1 MALAE
6 SIDWSRIPKGRV
18 INVNYPK
25 GPLSKNRGL
34 RVCRQTTAVWKNDY
48 LERRDPRGSRYW
60 WLMGE
65 IPPETINAGSDKD
78 LLSRGFITVTP
89 LRFDFTDEDTIRVL
103 DALQLPEN

>member
-1 MALAE
+1 
-6 SIDWSRIPKGRV
+6 
-18 INVNYPK
+18 
-25 GPLSKNRGL
+25 
-34 RVCRQTTAVWKNDY
+34 
-48 LERRDPRGSRYW
+48 
-60 WLMGE
+60 MGE

>member
-1 MALAE
+1 
-6 SIDWSRIPKGRV
+6 
-18 INVNYPK
+18 
-25 GPLSKNRGL
+25 PLSKNRGL